1 MIWVAWRRQR
11 TELLITLS
19 VLALLGAV
27 LVPTGLSIAHAYD
40 NDGIRACLGQD
51 ANGANG
57 ACGHA
62 IDAFTAQFDSLS
74 SLIAWMT
81 LVPGVIGALLA
92 VPFVLEFEQGTH
104 RLAWTQSVSRRRWLA
119 VKLGVPVAVALVASL
134 VFTLLM
140 TWWRAPLVRV
150 SGRMDASVFDS
161 EGIVVFGYTLF
172 ALGLATAIGVIWR
185 RGVPAVVVGFLGYF
199 AARLFVDTWLRQR
212 LVAPLT
218 GTWPLSGTDP
228 PSLRHALILDQ
239 YPSDRLGNHVPIP
252 FDLCG
257 AGPVLK
263 TKPVLGDCLARHGYF
278 MHAVF
283 QPAGHFWPLQLVE
296 TALFGGVAIVL
307 LVAAALWAYRR
318 AA

>member
-1 MIWVAWRRQR
+1 MIWVTWRRQR

-27 LVPTGLSIAHAYD
+27 LVPSGLSIAHAYD
-40 NDGIRACLGQD
+40 RDGIGACLGP
-51 ANGANG
+51 NANG
-57 ACGHA
+57 ACDQA
-62 IDAFTAQFDSLS
+62 IGAFTSQFDSLS

-81 LVPGVIGALLA
+81 LVPGVIGVLLA

-119 VKLGVPVAVALVASL
+119 VKLGTAVAVALIAAL

-150 SGRMDASVFDS
+150 SGRMDSSVFDS

-172 ALGLATAIGVIWR
+172 ALALATAIGVIWR

-199 AARLFVDTWLRQR
+199 AGRLFVDTWLRQR
-212 LVAPLT
+212 LVTPLT
-218 GTWPLSGTDP
+218 GTWPLRRADP
-228 PSLRHALILDQ
+228 PSLLHALILNK
-239 YPSDRLGNHVPIP
+239 YPSDRFGNHVRIP

-263 TKPVLGDCLARHGYF
+263 TKPVLSDCLARHGYF
-278 MHAVF
+278 MHAVY
-283 QPAGHFWPLQLVE
+283 QPASHFWPLQLIE
-296 TALFGGVAIVL
+296 TSLFGGVAIAL
-307 LVAAALWAYRR
+307 LAASAFWAYRR

>member
-19 VLALLGAV
+19 VLVLLGAV

-40 NDGIRACLGQD
+40 RDGIGACLGK
-51 ANGANG
+51 NANG
-57 ACGHA
+57 ACDQA
-62 IDAFTAQFDSLS
+62 IGAFTSQFDSLS

-81 LVPGVIGALLA
+81 LVPGVIGVLLA

-119 VKLGVPVAVALVASL
+119 VKLGIPVAVALVTSL
-134 VFTLLM
+134 VFTLLV

-150 SGRMDASVFDS
+150 SGRMDSSVFDS

-172 ALGLATAIGVIWR
+172 ALGLATVIGVIWR

-199 AARLFVDTWLRQR
+199 AARLFVDTWLRQQ
-212 LVAPLT
+212 LLPPLT
-218 GTWPLSGTDP
+218 RTWRLLAAEPS
-228 PSLRHALILDQ
+228 SLRNATIINE
-239 YPSDRLGNHVPIP
+239 YPSDRFGNHVRIP
-252 FDLCG
+252 FDVCAPSG
-257 AGPVLK
+257 SVQKGTAA
-263 TKPVLGDCLARHGYF
+263 LGDCLGRHGYF
-278 MHAVF
+278 THAVY
-283 QPAGHFWPLQLVE
+283 QPASHFWPLQLIE
-296 TALFGGVAIVL
+296 TSLFGGVAIVL
-307 LVAAALWAYRR
+307 LVTAALWAYRR